1 MTFMWAL
8 LSGEWEANGYREED
22 HKEMTAIFIIQSYS
36 NKVIESINYS
46 EIMNLK
52 ISYDTVVGKN
62 VD

>member
-1 MTFMWAL
+1 
-8 LSGEWEANGYREED
+8 
-22 HKEMTAIFIIQSYS
+22 MTAIFIIQSYS